1 MRVSWPHSATSKSAS
16 SKRNLKAGVHPSSR
30 STFLNE
36 RMETNNIM
44 PFLIIG
50 LLIGVPLGAVGGVIG
65 YFKLIAE
72 ANEQG
77 ARRAT
82 WENERRR
89 DEHHQTRQP

>member
-1 MRVSWPHSATSKSAS
+1 
-16 SKRNLKAGVHPSSR
+16 
-30 STFLNE
+30 
-36 RMETNNIM
+36 M

-50 LLIGVPLGAVGGVIG
+50 MLIGVPLGAVGGVIG